1 MKQYEK
7 QSGVYCLNRGWK
19 FIEKDFSV
27 LPEGRNHDDV
37 YGFAKGGAMRGPAEN
52 SFDDSDWEVVELPHD
67 WVTKKDFIQSGSPNQ
82 GYKERGTGWYRLRF
96 GLGEEDKKK
105 QIVLEFEGMSADAQ
119 IYVNGM
125 ILKRMYS
132 GYNSFCVDITDVA
145 NFGVVPNTI
154 AIRIDASAWEGWWY
168 EGAGIYRNVWL
179 VKKSAVH
186 IGYQGVFIKP
196 EKQSNNDW
204 ILTIQTEVE
213 NSFEYEKEVQILHK
227 VYTKDG
233 VEIGSCR
240 AELQSKA
247 YEKAIVSSQ
256 IVVNNPEL
264 WDIEHPYL
272 YEVVSEVS
280 YDGQVQDYQKHQTG
294 FRTIA
299 LDPDTGFWLNGRNI
313 KLKGFC
319 NHQDHAG
326 VGVAVSYNLQEFR
339 VKKLKELGANAYR
352 CAHNP
357 DPAILEICDREG
369 MLVMEENR
377 TFNSAKDVLEEVKGI
392 VKNARNHPCVV
403 LYSVFNEEPLQG
415 TRKGHRMA
423 GNLRAVIKEMDD
435 TRPVLGAFNGGYMEE
450 EGATTILDAVGIN
463 YNPKRYD
470 DFHNKYP
477 KIPLLGSETASA
489 FMVRGEYETKLEE
502 NIIDDYDTQCAL
514 WGTKVRDTWR
524 YVNER
529 PYVAGSFVWTGFD
542 YRGEPTPFEWPS
554 VSTFFGTYDSC
565 GFEKDACY
573 LYKAFWKTEPMI
585 HLVSPWVNPECIGKK
600 VKVMVTT
607 NCEEI
612 NVYSNEQ
619 LVFSGMPDKYDQ
631 IAFELLCKE
640 GTLRAEGLQKGV
652 VVARDVQ
659 KTAGKKE
666 RIMIEPVQRT
676 LKSGGHEIA
685 ILNVKVVDNSG
696 IVVPTASDLLQAEVE
711 NGTVVGVG
719 NGDPNSHEPDVAPYR
734 KAFHGLAQFLVKPNH
749 KEQKPIKVRIHA
761 DGLQEDQVEIS
772 IETVAEIPYIKPIEE
787 KIVEG
792 WGLYYQLFDEMP
804 DATMK
809 TKRNDMNSFEPV
821 IFTNQPQPELSGKL
835 GKYAMYRT
843 HYDFG
848 KRDTERNLYFT
859 DVKGHIWI
867 YLDGQQVLE
876 RIDSFGGEII
886 FPLEDDIEGVHELTV
901 IVYNG
906 NPEYPEAGIC
916 NTVLVTKREESE

>member
-1 MKQYEK
+1 M
-7 QSGVYCLNRGWK
+7 
-19 FIEKDFSV
+19 
-27 LPEGRNHDDV
+27 
-37 YGFAKGGAMRGPAEN
+37 
-52 SFDDSDWEVVELPHD
+52 
-67 WVTKKDFIQSGSPNQ
+67 T
-82 GYKERGTGWYRLRF
+82 
-96 GLGEEDKKK
+96 
-105 QIVLEFEGMSADAQ
+105 
-119 IYVNGM
+119 
-125 ILKRMYS
+125 
-132 GYNSFCVDITDVA
+132 
-145 NFGVVPNTI
+145 TI
-154 AIRIDASAWEGWWY
+154 A
-168 EGAGIYRNVWL
+168 NVPF
-179 VKKSAVH
+179 
-186 IGYQGVFIKP
+186 G
-196 EKQSNNDW
+196 
-204 ILTIQTEVE
+204 
-213 NSFEYEKEVQILHK
+213 
-227 VYTKDG
+227 
-233 VEIGSCR
+233 
-240 AELQSKA
+240 
-247 YEKAIVSSQ
+247 
-256 IVVNNPEL
+256 
-264 WDIEHPYL
+264 
-272 YEVVSEVS
+272 
-280 YDGQVQDYQKHQTG
+280 
-294 FRTIA
+294 
-299 LDPDTGFWLNGRNI
+299 
-313 KLKGFC
+313 
-319 NHQDHAG
+319 
-326 VGVAVSYNLQEFR
+326 
-339 VKKLKELGANAYR
+339 
-352 CAHNP
+352 
-357 DPAILEICDREG
+357 
-369 MLVMEENR
+369 
-377 TFNSAKDVLEEVKGI
+377 
-392 VKNARNHPCVV
+392 
-403 LYSVFNEEPLQG
+403 
-415 TRKGHRMA
+415 
-423 GNLRAVIKEMDD
+423 
-435 TRPVLGAFNGGYMEE
+435 
-450 EGATTILDAVGIN
+450 
-463 YNPKRYD
+463 
-470 DFHNKYP
+470 
-477 KIPLLGSETASA
+477 
-489 FMVRGEYETKLEE
+489 
-502 NIIDDYDTQCAL
+502 
-514 WGTKVRDTWR
+514 DTWR

-876 RIDSFGGEII
+876 RTDSFGGEII